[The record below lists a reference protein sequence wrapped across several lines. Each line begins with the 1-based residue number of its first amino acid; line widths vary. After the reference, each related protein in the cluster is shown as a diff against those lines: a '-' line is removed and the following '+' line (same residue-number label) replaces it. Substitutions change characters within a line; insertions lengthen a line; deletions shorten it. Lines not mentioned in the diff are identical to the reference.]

1 MRRSEKDDT
10 YSASLN
16 GRILRLRVRP
26 DESLKNS
33 QQSRRH
39 RQMIGAHLF
48 DNDPTE
54 GVGDED
60 NWSARFLISNKGD

>member
-1 MRRSEKDDT
+1 
-10 YSASLN
+10 
-16 GRILRLRVRP
+16 
-26 DESLKNS
+26 
-33 QQSRRH
+33 
-39 RQMIGAHLF
+39 MIGAHLF